1 MANRWGNHGNS
12 DRLYF
17 LVQSCCRWWLKPWNL
32 EKFGVGEDSWE
43 SHGQQG
49 NQTRTDAEAETSIL
63 WPPDVKNW
71 PIGKDPESGK
81 DRRQEKGTTG
91 DEMVGWHPDSMVMNL
106 SKLWEI
112 VKDREAWHDAVHG
125 VAKNQ
130 TWLSDW
136 TECFV
141 GSVPSIYLFFIYL
154 AVPGLHFSTWD
165 VHCRTQDLVLQPE
178 TKRGPLAFGAQS
190 FKHWNTKEV
199 TNPVLISDAIVD
211 DILQFLPR

>member
-1 MANRWGNHGNS
+1 M
-12 DRLYF
+12 LKLKLQYF
-17 LVQSCCRWWLKPWNL
+17 GYLM
-32 EKFGVGEDSWE
+32 G
-43 SHGQQG
+43 
-49 NQTRTDAEAETSIL
+49 RTDSLGKTLLLGKIESRRRMGLQRIKWLNGITNLMDTSL
-63 WPPDVKNW
+63 N
-71 PIGKDPESGK
+71 
-81 DRRQEKGTTG
+81 
-91 DEMVGWHPDSMVMNL
+91 M
-106 SKLWEI
+106 LWEMM
-112 VKDREAWHDAVHG
+112 KDREAWHDAVHG